1 MLHLLIVNLH
11 KLFEL
16 CNLARCFF
24 SLVPPWGQHLPF
36 CLIDKN
42 VRTTNL
48 SNFSKTLFHWCATNI
63 QWTCYR
69 LYPHHWQIK
78 WINCHCDY
86 LLLYAHEFSY
96 FFYSKSIHFT
106 FHFMDFLFFIWT
118 YLICVIRF
126 PNLKGKFTFTD
137 YFSWWG
143 ESTENI
149 LKLTLWKIKYN
160 IN

>member
-96 FFYSKSIHFT
+96 FFIVKVYILHFILWIFFFHLNISDLLYQVSKSKRQIYIHRL
-106 FHFMDFLFFIWT
+106 FL
-118 YLICVIRF
+118 LMR
-126 PNLKGKFTFTD
+126 
-137 YFSWWG
+137 
-143 ESTENI
+143 
-149 LKLTLWKIKYN
+149 
-160 IN
+160 